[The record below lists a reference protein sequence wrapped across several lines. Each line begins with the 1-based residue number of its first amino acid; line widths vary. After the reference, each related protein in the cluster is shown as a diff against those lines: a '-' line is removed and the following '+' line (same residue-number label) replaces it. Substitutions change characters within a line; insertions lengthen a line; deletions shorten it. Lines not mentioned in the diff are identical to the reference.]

1 MSSSTL
7 VEIVQALYS
16 AMATGDTTIYDTAL
30 HADFRVVES
39 PALPFGGTFNG
50 MEGFNALVG
59 QIFEMYSE
67 FIPQPKNI
75 AVGGNQVM
83 VEVDIRLTGKA
94 TGKTIDTQLIEV
106 FTFENDKLIEIKPY
120 YFDTDLL
127 ASIL

>member
-1 MSSSTL
+1 MSSNVL

-16 AMATGDTTIYDTAL
+16 AMATGDTTVYDTSL

-39 PALPFGGTFNG
+39 PALPFGGTFHG
-50 MEGFNALVG
+50 MEGFNSLVG

-67 FIPQPKNI
+67 FVPSPKSF
-75 AVGGNQVM
+75 AVGDNCVM

-106 FTFENDKLIEIKPY
+106 FKFVDDKLIEIRPF
-120 YFDTDLL
+120 YFDSDLL